1 LEALAPHVIAGRDS
15 IEETMSEAPA
25 DGTELCKHKGVL
37 VVLLRKD
44 WNERV
49 LEKRRDSRLP
59 YESLGSH
66 VRIF

>member
-1 LEALAPHVIAGRDS
+1 
-15 IEETMSEAPA
+15 MSEAPA